1 MLDIKELFPI
11 PVGIIDNE
19 NIDYSE
25 HDLLLNTEYH
35 TVTDYGPTPYL
46 GTNSQYVLDE
56 LNIPNTRE
64 FIETALKEYAIR
76 TLCTEE
82 PLRITNSWCI
92 KYQNIPQILAEH
104 RHPNSII
111 SVAYYVSASLDQS
124 AGLTLFKQ
132 IGYNCSIGS
141 GMPFIM
147 WDQDPKI
154 MDKYQD
160 SWVYEWQS
168 IPARTGKLI
177 LFPSWMRHTVGG
189 PPAKDVR
196 CALSMN
202 TWFVNPIGNDAG
214 YTRLSL

>member
-11 PVGIIDNE
+11 PVGIVDNE
-19 NIDYSE
+19 NIDHSE

-92 KYQNIPQILAEH
+92 KYQNTPQILAEH

-124 AGLTLFKQ
+124 AGLTFFKQ
-132 IGYNCSIGS
+132 IGYNCHTGAE
-141 GMPFIM
+141 MPFIM
-147 WDQDPKI
+147 WNQL
-154 MDKYQD
+154 DKYQNN
-160 SWVYEWQS
+160 YTYTWQM
-168 IPARTGKLI
+168 IPATTGRLV
-177 LFPSWMRHTVGG
+177 LFPSWMLHGVDG
-189 PPAKDVR
+189 PVSNDIR
-196 CALSMN
+196 CVLSIN
-202 TWFVNPIGNDAG
+202 TWFVNPIGNEK
-214 YTRLSL
+214 LSIGP